1 MLHVDDPFAQYSNAV
16 VSGATCSHVFRVVRQ
31 TVNGEFRDP
40 IVCSADSI
48 GRSCESDSAV
58 SADVGVAT

>member
-1 MLHVDDPFAQYSNAV
+1 MLHVDDPFAQYGDAV

-48 GRSCESDSAV
+48 GAQL
-58 SADVGVAT
+58 